1 MDHRSRRQQTNIFT
15 EEQIKRVLI
24 GSGITIES
32 EVGSDFIIFCPYHNN
47 TRTPAGEVSKES
59 GLFFCFG
66 CQQTSELQELIMKTT
81 GRSYFESIR
90 FIKSKEKETNIEPT
104 KPLRTFVDVQN
115 EAIQVLQ
122 TVYDPEIPVNIY
134 ELGLIYEVNVSNDLN
149 IEIIMSLTSPFC
161 PAAQSMP
168 EEIKQKLGAM
178 EGVKGVEVKV
188 VFEPPW
194 TQDLMSESAKL
205 QLGFM

>member
-1 MDHRSRRQQTNIFT
+1 MEETTNDT
-15 EEQIKRVLI
+15 
-24 GSGITIES
+24 
-32 EVGSDFIIFCPYHNN
+32 
-47 TRTPAGEVSKES
+47 A
-59 GLFFCFG
+59 
-66 CQQTSELQELIMKTT
+66 
-81 GRSYFESIR
+81 
-90 FIKSKEKETNIEPT
+90 

-168 EEIKQKLGAM
+168 AEIKEKLSAM
-178 EGVKGVEVKV
+178 EGVKEVEVKV

-194 TQDLMSESAKL
+194 SQDMMSESAKL

>member
-1 MDHRSRRQQTNIFT
+1 MTENELNI
-15 EEQIKRVLI
+15 
-24 GSGITIES
+24 G
-32 EVGSDFIIFCPYHNN
+32 
-47 TRTPAGEVSKES
+47 
-59 GLFFCFG
+59 
-66 CQQTSELQELIMKTT
+66 
-81 GRSYFESIR
+81 
-90 FIKSKEKETNIEPT
+90 PT

-168 EEIKQKLGAM
+168 AEIKEKLSAM
-178 EGVKGVEVKV
+178 EGVKEVTV
-188 VFEPPW
+188 TVTFEPPW

>member
-1 MDHRSRRQQTNIFT
+1 VIFVVKLRIKMT
-15 EEQIKRVLI
+15 E
-24 GSGITIES
+24 
-32 EVGSDFIIFCPYHNN
+32 N
-47 TRTPAGEVSKES
+47 
-59 GLFFCFG
+59 
-66 CQQTSELQELIMKTT
+66 
-81 GRSYFESIR
+81 
-90 FIKSKEKETNIEPT
+90 ETNIEST
-104 KPLRTFVDVQN
+104 KPIRTFVDVQN

-168 EEIKQKLGAM
+168 AEIKEKLGAM
-178 EGVKGVEVKV
+178 EGVKEVEVKV

-194 TQDLMSESAKL
+194 SQDLMSESAKL

>member
-1 MDHRSRRQQTNIFT
+1 MT
-15 EEQIKRVLI
+15 E
-24 GSGITIES
+24 
-32 EVGSDFIIFCPYHNN
+32 N
-47 TRTPAGEVSKES
+47 
-59 GLFFCFG
+59 
-66 CQQTSELQELIMKTT
+66 
-81 GRSYFESIR
+81 
-90 FIKSKEKETNIEPT
+90 ETNIEST

-168 EEIKQKLGAM
+168 A
-178 EGVKGVEVKV
+178 EVTV
-188 VFEPPW
+188 TVTFEPPW
-194 TQDLMSESAKL
+194 TQELMSESAKL